1 MPSNAH
7 SKSSK
12 QWKYDMAMFTSHDYY
27 NAAFQWECHEKTV
40 ATVLKWHRQWSLV
53 VTVGEVVITGCTG
66 PVERTISDVI
76 ISFHVTVNIIHVDQK
91 TSLGTLNVFAVPTGL
106 IRWRRCV
113 PQRSRRSSLPTRGRW
128 GWRGRWRMR
137 TRSPRRPAMSSDTT
151 NTRLVIHWS
160 LVVQLVTL
168 DTTL

>member
-12 QWKYDMAMFTSHDYY
+12 RWKYDMAMFTSHDYY

-66 PVERTISDVI
+66 PVERTISEVI
-76 ISFHVTVNIIHVDQK
+76 ISFHVAANIIHVDQK

-106 IRWRRCV
+106 IRCSDGGVYLSGPGVAVSQLEDGEVDEVADEWELVLRDV
-113 PQRSRRSSLPTRGRW
+113 PQCRQTLQTHG
-128 GWRGRWRMR
+128 
-137 TRSPRRPAMSSDTT
+137 
-151 NTRLVIHWS
+151 LWS
-160 LVVQLVTL
+160 TEVLWCN
-168 DTTL
+168 